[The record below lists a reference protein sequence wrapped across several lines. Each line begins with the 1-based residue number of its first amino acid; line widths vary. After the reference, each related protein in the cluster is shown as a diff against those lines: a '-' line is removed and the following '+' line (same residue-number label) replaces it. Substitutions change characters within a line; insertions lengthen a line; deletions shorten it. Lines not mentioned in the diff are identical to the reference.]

1 MSYPASSRMGW
12 RRWAVALLWI
22 GALLEPSPG
31 VAQTAAAIAPEA
43 ATGLRAAQP
52 ATRHARYAVVSA
64 NPLASQA
71 AARMLAQGGSA
82 MDAAIAAQWVLA
94 VVEPQSSG
102 LGGGGFVL
110 HFDGTHVTAI
120 DGREV
125 APQTATEDLFWVD
138 GKPMPFAQA
147 MVGGRAV
154 GVPGLVKA
162 LEHAH
167 QRHGSLPW
175 ATLFEPAMAL
185 ASQGFAVSPRLHQL
199 LQKDRFLRQDQQAA
213 ALYYLDDGNAVPVGH
228 WLTNPRLAE
237 VLKRL
242 AREGSAALYH
252 GPIAQRMVQAV
263 RQHATNPGYLQHQDL
278 QAYKPRVSKAMCF
291 EYTSKPGVPYTIC
304 GMPPPSSG
312 TLAVAQI
319 LGISRIAAGNR
330 DLTWLAYLEAAR
342 LSFADRALYVA
353 DPAFVPA
360 PAGDWLSLLTP
371 GYLQHRA
378 ALIQSTAAAQ
388 VQAGDPS
395 PWWHAAA
402 LTPAV
407 AAMPEQPEYGT
418 THISVVDA
426 QGRAV
431 SLTSSIESA
440 FGARLMVDGFLLNNQ
455 LTDFSFTA
463 RDAATGRP
471 VANRVQPGKRP
482 RSSMAP
488 LMVWN
493 RRTGHLAYVLGSP
506 GGSMIIHYVARA
518 LQAMLDRGLSAAQA
532 VQQRHLG
539 VATSRRV
546 WVERGRFDTMALATL
561 EALGYTP
568 QVTDLTSGLHIL
580 HRPDP
585 QGPWLSGVDPRREGS
600 AAGL

>member
-1 MSYPASSRMGW
+1 MSYPASPRVGW
-12 RRWAVALLWI
+12 PRWAVAVLWI
-22 GALLEPSPG
+22 GALLEPGPG
-31 VAQTAAAIAPEA
+31 LAQTAAAIAPEA

-52 ATRHARYAVVSA
+52 ATRHSRYAVVSA

-71 AARMLAQGGSA
+71 GARMLAQGGSA

-94 VVEPQSSG
+94 LVEPQSSG

-162 LEHAH
+162 LEQAH

-175 ATLFEPAMAL
+175 ATLFEPAIAL

-199 LQKDRFLRQDQQAA
+199 LQKDRFLRQDPQAA
-213 ALYYLDDGNAVPVGH
+213 ALYYLGDGNAVPVGH
-228 WLTNPRLAE
+228 WLTNPRLAA
-237 VLKRL
+237 VLMRL
-242 AREGSAALYH
+242 AREGSAALYD
-252 GPIAQRMVQAV
+252 GPLAQRMVQAV
-263 RQHATNPGYLQHQDL
+263 RQHATNPGRLQRHDL
-278 QAYKPRVSKAMCF
+278 LAYQPRVSEAMCF
-291 EYTSKPGVPYTIC
+291 DYTSKPGIPYTIC

-319 LGISRIAAGNR
+319 LAISRIAAVN
-330 DLTWLAYLEAAR
+330 DALTWLTYLEAAR

-360 PAGDWLSLLTP
+360 PAGDWRSLLAP
-371 GYLQHRA
+371 GYLRHRA

-395 PWWHAAA
+395 PWWPAATS
-402 LTPAV
+402 TPAA

-463 RDAATGRP
+463 HDAATGRP

-482 RSSMAP
+482 RSSMTP

-518 LQAMLDRGLSAAQA
+518 LQAMLDQGLNPAQA

-539 VATSRRV
+539 VGTSRRV
-546 WVERGRFDTMALATL
+546 WVEQGRFDAAALATL
-561 EALGYTP
+561 QALGYTP
-568 QVTDLTSGLHIL
+568 QVNSLTSGLHIL
-580 HRPDP
+580 YRPEP
-585 QGPWLSGVDPRREGS
+585 QGPWLGGVDPRREGS